1 MITLFRLCAAALFLA
16 VPLAACETQATA
28 NQADP
33 SDMGDDTPTLE
44 PPVLVQV
51 SVAPHRV
58 KCQSMIPMNCLVID
72 GEYFYENII
81 GFTHEAGTTYQLEIE
96 RSPRAAP
103 GEIIHDGSYY
113 SYRLIRVISA
123 TQ

>member
-1 MITLFRLCAAALFLA
+1 
-16 VPLAACETQATA
+16 
-28 NQADP
+28 
-33 SDMGDDTPTLE
+33 
-44 PPVLVQV
+44 
-51 SVAPHRV
+51 
-58 KCQSMIPMNCLVID
+58 MNCLVVD
-72 GEYFYENII
+72 GEYFYESIA

-103 GEIIHDGSYY
+103 GQIIHDAGYY